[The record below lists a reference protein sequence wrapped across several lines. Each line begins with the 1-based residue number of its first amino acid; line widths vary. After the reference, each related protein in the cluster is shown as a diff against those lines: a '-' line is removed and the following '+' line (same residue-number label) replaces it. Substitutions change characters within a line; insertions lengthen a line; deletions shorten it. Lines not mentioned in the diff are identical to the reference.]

1 MPLFKTGD
9 AIKDQYAAYSTEQ
22 LIQIVTD
29 NHGTYTPGIVETA
42 RTILLGRGLDYRTK
56 EQKAAQKELHA
67 ITRTRESTGSA
78 ILSQPLVRPTR
89 PNNQSK
95 NSSIKAWHW
104 FLIIFMIVRMVGC
117 LIKFGQH

>member
-22 LIQIVTD
+22 LIQIVIEK
-29 NHGTYTPGIVETA
+29 NGNYTPGVVETA
-42 RTILLGRGLDYRTK
+42 RTILLGRGFDYRTK

-67 ITRTRESTGSA
+67 INTTRENTGSA

-95 NSSIKAWHW
+95 NSSIKSWHW
-104 FLIIFMIVRMVGC
+104 FLIIFFILRMVGC
-117 LIKFGQH
+117 LIKFRQH